1 MSVRRLPIAPVAA
14 PARRNLPLAE
24 RSRVADRMLRPVY
37 AVWEITLRCDQ
48 SCRHCGS
55 RAGHARPDELSPAQA
70 LDLVHQL
77 ADLGVREVT
86 LIGGEAYLREDWLQL
101 VAALR
106 KRGVLCSVTTGGR
119 GLDAA
124 RALAAH
130 EAGVQSMSVSVDGLV
145 DAHDRLR
152 GVAGSHASAMS
163 AIAAIRGAGMR
174 VSCNTQINQWNR
186 HQLPALLGQLLDAGV
201 TAWQPQLTAPL
212 GRAADE
218 HELVLQ
224 PYHLLELFPVLA
236 ALADRCHDAGV
247 LFWPGNSI
255 GYYGPFEQR
264 LRAKVPGGHRGAC
277 GAGRATLGIEA
288 DGTVKGCPSLP
299 TADHTAG
306 NVRDAPLVEIW
317 ERGLAL
323 RRIRDQRVDELRGFC
338 RGCYYAD
345 ECRGG
350 CNFTAQAIM
359 GDIGD
364 NPLCHHRALVLAES
378 GERERLVPSEA
389 APGQPFDHGRFTLVR
404 EPWPADESAALDIAR
419 ASLLA

>member
-1 MSVRRLPIAPVAA
+1 MTARRLPIAPVAA
-14 PARRNLPLAE
+14 PARRNLPMAD
-24 RSRVADRMLRPVY
+24 RSRVADRMLRPIY

-48 SCRHCGS
+48 TCRHCGS
-55 RAGHARPDELSPAQA
+55 RAGHARPEELSTREA
-70 LDLVHQL
+70 LDVVHQL

-106 KRGVLCSVTTGGR
+106 KRGLLVSITTGGR
-119 GLDAA
+119 GLDDVRAKAA
-124 RALAAH
+124 RD
-130 EAGVQSMSVSVDGLV
+130 AGVQSMSVSVDGLA
-145 DAHDRLR
+145 DTHERLR
-152 GVAGSHASAMS
+152 GVAGSHAAAMS

-174 VSCNTQINQWNR
+174 VSCNTQIHQWNR
-186 HQLPALLGQLLDAGV
+186 HQLPELLTSLLAAGI

-218 HELVLQ
+218 DELVLQ

-236 ALADRCHDAGV
+236 ELADRCHDGGV
-247 LFWPGNSI
+247 LFWPGNSV
-255 GYYGPFEQR
+255 GYYGPFEHR
-264 LRAKVPGGHRGAC
+264 LRARVPGGHRGAC

-299 TADHTAG
+299 TADHAAG
-306 NVRDAPLVEIW
+306 NLRDASLLEIW

-323 RRIRDQRVDELRGFC
+323 RRIRDQTRDDLRGFC
-338 RGCYYAD
+338 RDCYYAE

-350 CNFTAQAIM
+350 CNFTAQAIL

-378 GERERLVPSEA
+378 GLRERLVRSEP
-389 APGQPFDHGRFTLVR
+389 APGEPFDHGRFTLVR
-404 EPWPADESAALDIAR
+404 EPWPIA
-419 ASLLA
+419 